1 MTQRRSFQS
10 VSSSLIQWTP
20 QRVGAACL
28 IGGASLLVHSAA
40 IAQTAAD
47 LDPGLELDYST
58 EVQEVP
64 SANDLLDSV
73 PMPSERP
80 VSEAPQPIYS
90 NTPDVMF
97 EDNGADVSAPMSV
110 DDLMQSPPSLA
121 SGSDIDS
128 ANDYNLGATYAPD
141 QVGSV
146 VLSER
151 STGCQTTLE
160 RGQDLASLCAP
171 TANSSGQ
178 SVNLGPV
185 SVGPDGVSLNP
196 IPSFDSFYNVTT
208 RPISQPSN
216 GDRHLLFPLSIP
228 APITSLFGWRQHP
241 IFGDARFH
249 AGIDLGAPM
258 GAPVVAAF
266 SGQVVTAEFLQG
278 YGLTV
283 VLMHNNGTQETLYAH
298 LSEIF
303 VKPGDTVAQ
312 GDVVGRVGST
322 GNSTGPHLHFE
333 VRELENG
340 TWVTLN
346 PAGSLQVALNNF
358 VNGFDGLQVAQT
370 WSKTGL
376 QAGLARSEKHHEI
389 WMPLA
394 VQVGMFAPVP
404 QKPDLIPPEQMERVV
419 VSKSIPGS
427 EAMVSSDRPELA
439 SELVVSDRSEER

>member
-1 MTQRRSFQS
+1 
-10 VSSSLIQWTP
+10 
-20 QRVGAACL
+20 
-28 IGGASLLVHSAA
+28 
-40 IAQTAAD
+40 
-47 LDPGLELDYST
+47 
-58 EVQEVP
+58 
-64 SANDLLDSV
+64 
-73 PMPSERP
+73 MPSERP

-90 NTPDVMF
+90 TTPDVMF
-97 EDNGADVSAPMSV
+97 EDNGAGVSAPMSV
-110 DDLMQSPPSLA
+110 NDLMQNPPRLA
-121 SGSDIDS
+121 GGSDIDS

-171 TANSSGQ
+171 SASSSGQ
-178 SVNLGPV
+178 SVNLGPI
-185 SVGPDGVSLNP
+185 SVGPDGVSMNRL
-196 IPSFDSFYNVTT
+196 PSFDNFYNVTT
-208 RPISQPSN
+208 RPISQPNN

-258 GAPVVAAF
+258 GTPVVAAF
-266 SGQVVTAEFLQG
+266 SGKVVTAEYLQG

-303 VKPGDTVAQ
+303 VRTGDTVAQ
-312 GDVVGRVGST
+312 GEVVGRVGST

-346 PAGSLQVALNNF
+346 PAPSLQMALNNF
-358 VNGFDGLQVAQT
+358 INGFDGLQVAQV

-376 QAGLARSEKHHEI
+376 QAGLARSEKHREI

-404 QKPDLIPPEQMERVV
+404 QKPDFIPPEQMERVV
-419 VSKSIPGS
+419 VSKSLPGS
-427 EAMVSSDRPELA
+427 EA
-439 SELVVSDRSEER
+439 LV